1 MTNSCVYLFEIAMQ
15 QQQRYGFEF
24 PQAQKSGKS
33 GCNSFTV
40 TRAVTM
46 YTNASLVVKKKT
58 LKPQILGG
66 VTKVNA
72 AWGGVKKLPPLYFP
86 VLFLHRAINK

>member
-1 MTNSCVYLFEIAMQ
+1 MQ
-15 QQQRYGFEF
+15 QRQRYGFEF
-24 PQAQKSGKS
+24 PHAQKSGKN

-46 YTNASLVVKKKT
+46 YTNASLVEKST
-58 LKPQILGG
+58 LKPRILGG

-72 AWGGVKKLPPLYFP
+72 ARGGIKKTSAPLFP
-86 VLFLHRAINK
+86 SFVFTSSNE